1 MKIKVLISS
10 GILLL
15 SLLML
20 TACNNS
26 VNREVPSGLENI
38 TWELKAYG
46 YEENLENVLDDTF
59 ITAFFDKTE
68 ASVSGSGGCNHY
80 GGEYTTQADKLS
92 IGALFSTEMH
102 CQEREGVMEQEETF
116 LTLLSDAVNYQLTE
130 DDGLQIK
137 STDDQVLV
145 FKKVTEV
152 EVDMEDNGTQIHLQK
167 GDFLRVSLSS
177 NATTGY
183 QWEVVEL
190 DTSMLQQ
197 IGESEYVSPEQT
209 DPPMVG
215 VGGTEIFRFRA
226 IDSGTSSLKLVY
238 KQPWG
243 TEVART
249 YVLEVAIDQ

>member
-1 MKIKVLISS
+1 MKLKSLMS
-10 GILLL
+10 GSILLL
-15 SLLML
+15 AVWML
-20 TACNNS
+20 TACGS
-26 VNREVPSGLENI
+26 SQKREVPSGLENI
-38 TWELKAYG
+38 TWELSAYG
-46 YEENLENVLDDTF
+46 YEENLQNVLDKTF
-59 ITAFFDKTE
+59 PTAFFDQKE
-68 ASVSGSGGCNHY
+68 ATVSGSGGCNHY
-80 GGEYTTQADKLS
+80 GGEYTAQADKLS
-92 IGALFSTEMH
+92 IGALFSTEMY
-102 CQEREGVMEQEETF
+102 CQEPEGVMEQEETF
-116 LTLLSDAVNYQLTE
+116 LTLLSDAVSYRLTE
-130 DDGLQIK
+130 GDGLQIK

-145 FKKVTEV
+145 FEKVTEV

-215 VGGTEIFRFRA
+215 AGGTEIFRFRA
-226 IDSGTSSLKLVY
+226 VDIGNSSLKLIY

-243 TEVART
+243 TEFVRT
-249 YVLEVAIDQ
+249 YVLEVSVE